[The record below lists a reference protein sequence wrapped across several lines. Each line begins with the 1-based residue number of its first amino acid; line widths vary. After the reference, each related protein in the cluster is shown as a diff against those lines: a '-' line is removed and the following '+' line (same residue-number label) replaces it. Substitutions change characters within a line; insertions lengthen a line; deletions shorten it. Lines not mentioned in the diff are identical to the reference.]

1 MMKLRKSIILI
12 VLTIVFLAWPVVPAQ
27 AQSTQAPTTLVDDR
41 GAKTFLFVPE
51 VKLTSIGSQFGVLA
65 GARLGLMMDHK
76 FLIGVG
82 GYGLATPEY
91 IPMGYGGI
99 VMEYLPWSDRVAH
112 ISFAGLVGAG
122 GLYANSFFV
131 AEPEVRLNVNV
142 NKWLRLTAGGGYRFI
157 GGAGCA
163 NSALRG
169 PQATLG
175 IGVGRW

>member
-1 MMKLRKSIILI
+1 MRLRARITLTA
-12 VLTIVFLAWPVVPAQ
+12 LTIIFFSWNAGSAQ
-27 AQSTQAPTTLVDDR
+27 AGSPQTSKTLVDDR
-41 GAKTFLFVPE
+41 GDKGFIFAPE
-51 VKLTSIGSQFGVLA
+51 LKLTSVDSQFGLLA
-65 GARLGLMMDHK
+65 GGRLGLMMDHK

-82 GYGLATPEY
+82 GYGMATPEY
-91 IPMGYGGI
+91 IPMGYGG
-99 VMEYLPWSDRVAH
+99 VVLEYLPWSDRVTH
-112 ISFAGLVGAG
+112 VSFASLVGAG

-142 NKWLRLTAGGGYRFI
+142 NRWLRLTAGGGYRFI

-175 IGVGRW
+175 IGFGKW